1 MSKFFFTFGSDPGF
15 PYQYGWVEV
24 HAPDQGAA
32 VDAFRARFPDRHPG
46 LVNCAFYYTEAVFLA
61 SQTAGRHFPFE
72 RCHEVLFAPGVV
84 SSGDPTWCTFERRG
98 CRYAVNE
105 CGGFTCGAPSDDEML
120 CKP

>member
-24 HAPDQGAA
+24 HAPGMYEA
-32 VDAFRARFPDRHPG
+32 VQTFRARFPDRTPG
-46 LVNCAFYYTEAVFLA
+46 IVNCAFYYSELVFMR
-61 SQTAGRHFPFE
+61 SQERGRHFPFE
-72 RCHEVLFAPGVV
+72 RCHEVLRAPAQA
-84 SSGDPTWCTFERRG
+84 SPGDPTWCSFERKS

-105 CGGFTCGAPSDDEML
+105 GGGFTCGAPSDDEML